1 MPGSHHLPGRT
12 ARPAVTLQTGPPHAR
27 PRRWCPRRGQRTF
40 AGVLTART
48 DALSELLPPKVLDAA
63 LRNALAEDLRTG
75 DLTSE
80 SALDAGIP
88 ATARLVAK
96 QEGVIAGLPVFQRC
110 FELCDPTA
118 AFESP
123 KLDGEP
129 CAVGELLGL
138 VRGEARA
145 LLLAERTALNF
156 MQRMS
161 GVATL
166 TARFVALAA
175 GRARILDTRKTTP
188 GLRAFEKYAVR
199 CGGGENHRF
208 GLFDEVMIK
217 ENHVALAGSDVE
229 ALTLRVR
236 RAVGPDV
243 RMTVEARDEPEAR
256 AAIRGGADVVLL
268 DNMTPAEL
276 RERAPRLRELA
287 ASLDQRVELEASG
300 GIDETTVAEVAG
312 CGADRISVGALTHSA
327 PALDLS
333 LYLEPAS

>member
-1 MPGSHHLPGRT
+1 ME
-12 ARPAVTLQTGPPHAR
+12 
-27 PRRWCPRRGQRTF
+27 
-40 AGVLTART
+40 TART

-63 LRNALAEDLRTG
+63 VRAAIAEDRRTG

-80 SALDAGIP
+80 SALSEGVLAH
-88 ATARLVAK
+88 ARLVAK
-96 QEGVIAGLPVFQRC
+96 QPGVVAGLPVFERTFQ
-110 FELCDPTA
+110 LCDPNVE
-118 AFESP
+118 FESD
-123 KLDGEP
+123 KLDGER
-129 CAVGELLGL
+129 VVEGERIAQ
-138 VRGEARA
+138 VRGDARA

-156 MQRMS
+156 MQRLC

-166 TARFVALAA
+166 TASFVELAD

-229 ALTLRVR
+229 AVTRRVR
-236 RAVGPDV
+236 GAVGDGV
-243 RMTVEARDEPEAR
+243 FMTVEARDSAEAE
-256 AAIRGGADVVLL
+256 AAVRGGADVVLL
-268 DNMTPAEL
+268 DNMSPDEMRELTPVL
-276 RERAPRLRELA
+276 RKLA
-287 ASLDQRVELEASG
+287 ASLERVVEFEASG
-300 GIDETTVAEVAG
+300 GIDASTLAEVASSG
-312 CGADRISVGALTHSA
+312 VDRISVGALTHSA